1 MKTSIWIASALCA
14 VTVTTATGQGIS
26 KDAVIEGKLLGMSY
40 FDLTRMILVSH
51 RMSAYGTARASA
63 MAGAFTSLG
72 GDLAS
77 MGINPAGLGMY
88 RSSEFG
94 LSLAVET
101 NSTHENYPG
110 TLWREDYN
118 RTRFIPT
125 NVSVALNLY
134 QGSGALTS
142 FTFGFGYN
150 RRADFNYRST
160 VGLPHD
166 NYTIG
171 QIFERQL
178 DGYTESGLN
187 QDYSYD
193 NYPASSWGAILG
205 YKTYMIDPS
214 ETTTND
220 YDLTTINPYNP
231 FNPGSGPGAL
241 TEVDHLIESRTQ
253 GSIG

>member
-1 MKTSIWIASALCA
+1 MKTKIWIASALCA
-14 VTVTTATGQGIS
+14 VMVTTATGQGIS
-26 KDAVIEGKLLGMSY
+26 NDAVIGGKLMGISY
-40 FDLTRMILVSH
+40 FDLPTMKLLSQRNY
-51 RMSAYGTARASA
+51 AYGTARSSA

-118 RTRFIPT
+118 STRFIPT
-125 NVSVALNLY
+125 NVSLALNLY
-134 QGSGALTS
+134 QGSGTLTS

-166 NYTIG
+166 N
-171 QIFERQL
+171 
-178 DGYTESGLN
+178 
-187 QDYSYD
+187 
-193 NYPASSWGAILG
+193 
-205 YKTYMIDPS
+205 
-214 ETTTND
+214 
-220 YDLTTINPYNP
+220 
-231 FNPGSGPGAL
+231 
-241 TEVDHLIESRTQ
+241 
-253 GSIG
+253 